1 MLSST
6 LSGCPQK
13 HMEIKTL
20 FLFFFFFLP
29 WHISF
34 HRMAQRCD
42 SQNTEMQ
49 PLIFLLP
56 FVSVSVNMTPGGEQK
71 SSSTCNAKK

>member
-20 FLFFFFFLP
+20 FLFFFFFP
-29 WHISF
+29 
-34 HRMAQRCD
+34 
-42 SQNTEMQ
+42 
-49 PLIFLLP
+49 PLAHFIPQDGTTL
-56 FVSVSVNMTPGGEQK
+56 
-71 SSSTCNAKK
+71 